1 MSDNNAGGSES
12 PEPTRNAL
20 NLETIN
26 VPPESDREQSSSQP
40 APLRNKML
48 GIAAAVAAVTGF
60 AGIAW
65 YATNQG
71 QKDSA
76 TTVPI
81 IQADKAAI
89 KIRPEK
95 PGGLKIPNRDKQV
108 FARINP
114 DGATKNVERLMPPP
128 EKPMAKPAA
137 PAPAMAETE
146 STPPVGPLVPEK
158 PEMRPKPAAPQKAP
172 EIKASPAPAP
182 KTVVKVAAKPVKP
195 AVKKL
200 ALKKPAKPAAKT
212 KIMPKGAFQIQLSAV
227 RSSKG
232 AKALAKRTRT
242 AHNKILGNVKIFIVR
257 ANLGKRGTYYR
268 LRAGPFSTRAK
279 AAAVCG
285 KLAARKASCIVVK
298 P

>member
-1 MSDNNAGGSES
+1 MTDNNAGGPEN

-26 VPPESDREQSSSQP
+26 VPPATDREQSSPQP

-60 AGIAW
+60 VGIAW

-76 TTVPI
+76 TTVAI
-81 IQADKAAI
+81 IQADKSAI

-128 EKPMAKPAA
+128 ETPMAKPAA
-137 PAPAMAETE
+137 PALAMTKTET
-146 STPPVGPLVPEK
+146 TPPVGPLVPEK

-172 EIKASPAPAP
+172 KIKARSNPVP
-182 KTVVKVAAKPVKP
+182 KTVIKAAAKPVKP

-200 ALKKPAKPAAKT
+200 APKKPAKST
-212 KIMPKGAFQIQLSAV
+212 VVPKGAFQIQLSAV

-232 AKALAKRTRT
+232 AKAFAKRTRT

-257 ANLGKRGTYYR
+257 ANLGKRGIYYR